1 MNCNMKKISLSV
13 LFLLGIFHFTF
24 GQNFWMQKDS
34 VNGSGKGSCS
44 SFILNNDGF
53 ILGGLDDFGFKRKM
67 YSYTPSQDD
76 WDSELSIGGMNGDGL
91 ERGSASSF
99 SINNKGYICL
109 GQGAAS
115 AYLNDLWEYNPE
127 TQSWTQKANFVG
139 TARKQAVSFAI
150 NNFGYVGTGQDATG
164 LKKDFYKYDP
174 LLNVWTQLN
183 DFAGTARRQAVGF
196 SMDGNGYVGTGDDGV
211 LKNDFWLYA
220 SLTDTWI
227 QKATFPGTPRAGAT
241 GWGTFPT
248 AYIAT
253 GEDVNF
259 EFKKDVWEYNYFLN
273 SWVQVADLTGPAR
286 KNAVSFVIDGI
297 GYLGTGYNGVFLDDF
312 YAYYGILETEEIED
326 DFTSTAYPNPANE
339 LVYVQLDIENTSDLS
354 LQLFSITGTNVT
366 SNITFITKEKTI
378 ALNISNLQPG
388 NYYYELKDT
397 KSTHRS
403 SGKLIIL

>member
-1 MNCNMKKISLSV
+1 MKKISFSV
-13 LFLLGIFHFTF
+13 LFLFGIFHFTF
-24 GQNFWMQKDS
+24 GQNFWIQKDS
-34 VNGSGKGSCS
+34 VNGSSKGSCS
-44 SFILNNDGF
+44 SFILNNEGF

-67 YSYTPSQDD
+67 YSYTPSQND
-76 WDSELSIGGMNGDGL
+76 WDSELSIGGLNGDGL
-91 ERGSASSF
+91 ERASASSF

-109 GQGAAS
+109 GQGSSS

-127 TQSWTQKANFVG
+127 TQSWAQKADFIG

-150 NNFGYVGTGQDATG
+150 DNFGYVGTGQDATG
-164 LKKDFYKYDP
+164 LRKDFYKYDP

-196 SMDGNGYVGTGDDGV
+196 SMDGNAFVGTGDDGV
-211 LKNDFWLYA
+211 LKNDFWMYA
-220 SLTDTWI
+220 GLTDTWI
-227 QKATFPGTPRAGAT
+227 QKANFPGTPRAGAT

-273 SWVQVADLTGPAR
+273 SWVQVADLIGPAR

-297 GYLGTGYNGVFLDDF
+297 GYLGTGFNGAFLEDF
-312 YAYYGILETEEIED
+312 YAYYGIVGMEEMEVN
-326 DFTSTAYPNPANE
+326 FTSTAYPNPANE
-339 LVYVQLDIENTSDLS
+339 LVYLQMNLENTSDIT

-366 SNITFITKEKTI
+366 SEITFSTNEQTVE
-378 ALNISNLQPG
+378 LFISNLQPG
-388 NYYYELKDT
+388 NYYYELKDK

-403 SGKLIIL
+403 TGKLMIL

>member
-1 MNCNMKKISLSV
+1 MKKNSLSF

-24 GQNFWMQKDS
+24 GQNFWVQKDS

-44 SFILNNDGF
+44 SFILNNEGF

-67 YSYTPSQDD
+67 YSYSSSQND
-76 WDSELSIGGMNGDGL
+76 WDSELSIGGLNGDGL

-109 GQGAAS
+109 GQGASS

-127 TQSWTQKANFVG
+127 TQSWTQKADFVG
-139 TARKQAVSFAI
+139 TPRKQAVSFAI
-150 NNFGYVGTGQDATG
+150 HNFGYVGTGQDATG
-164 LKKDFYKYDP
+164 LRKDFYKYDP

-196 SMDGNGYVGTGDDGV
+196 SMDGNAFVGTGDDGV
-211 LKNDFWLYA
+211 LKNDFWMYVG
-220 SLTDTWI
+220 LTDTWI
-227 QKATFPGTPRAGAT
+227 QKASFPGAPRSGAT

-248 AYIAT
+248 AFIAT

-259 EFKKDVWEYNYFLN
+259 EFKKDVWEYNYYLN
-273 SWVQVADLTGPAR
+273 SWIQVADLIGPAR

-297 GYLGTGYNGVFLDDF
+297 GYLGTGYNGTFLDDF
-312 YAYYGILETEEIED
+312 YAYYGILGMEEMGD
-326 DFTSTAYPNPANE
+326 NFTTSVFPNPAKE
-339 LVYVQLDIENTSDLS
+339 LVYVKMDLENTTDITLE
-354 LQLFSITGTNVT
+354 LFYITGNNVT
-366 SNITFITKEKTI
+366 SEITITTNEKI
-378 ALNISNLQPG
+378 VELNISNLQPG
-388 NYYYELKDT
+388 NYYYKLKDK

-403 SGKLIIL
+403 TGKLIILE